1 MCGGIETRE
10 AYDSATKSLKTDR
23 VEKSTPAYVLI
34 YSRGK
39 YRQKEPI
46 SLIPKT
52 LAKVLT
58 DDIAQLILQNQLL
71 SPMFRTLV
79 SKLTVLKESSNYV
92 FNFYFKARGCEEF
105 VKKVII
111 KKAKGKRSFAEFV
124 INNKMQ
130 FFSSIQQF
138 RHSGMMQEIS
148 LIS

>member
-1 MCGGIETRE
+1 M
-10 AYDSATKSLKTDR
+10 
-23 VEKSTPAYVLI
+23 
-34 YSRGK
+34 
-39 YRQKEPI
+39 
-46 SLIPKT
+46 PKT
-52 LAKVLT
+52 MAKVLT
-58 DDIAQLILQNQLL
+58 DDIVQMILQNQLL

-79 SKLTVLKESSNYV
+79 SKLTVLKESSDFV

-138 RHSGMMQEIS
+138 RHSGKMQEIS